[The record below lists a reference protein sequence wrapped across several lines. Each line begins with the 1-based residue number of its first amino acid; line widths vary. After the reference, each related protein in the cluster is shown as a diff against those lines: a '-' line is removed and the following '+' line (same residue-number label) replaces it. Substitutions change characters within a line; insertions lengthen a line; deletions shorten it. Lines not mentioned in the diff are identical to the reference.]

1 MGRNAVP
8 AMSDSPRH
16 DTAFVAG
23 LPTPHALLLA
33 HALRCIFYPSTTIYP
48 LIMRFLL
55 QRPQVDITD
64 VPMLFASLYSTT
76 DEWRQERRWIIHF
89 IADGMVQSQDWTILT
104 RRHVWD
110 LLSTIF
116 QTSVSDKALRRGILE
131 VVSPAE
137 MVHSYSPLPFRSL
150 LD

>member
-1 MGRNAVP
+1 MGRDAVP
-8 AMSDSPRH
+8 AAANSPHH
-16 DTAFVAG
+16 DTASVAR
-23 LPTPHALLLA
+23 LSTLHSLLLA
-33 HALRCIFYPSTTIYP
+33 HALRCIFYPSTAMYP

-55 QRPQVDITD
+55 QRPQVDTTD

-89 IADGMVQSQDWTILT
+89 IADGMAQSQDWTILT

-116 QTSVSDKALRRGILE
+116 QTTASDNALRHGILE
-131 VVSPAE
+131 VVSLVKNPIQPLSPA
-137 MVHSYSPLPFRSL
+137 L
-150 LD
+150 

>member
-1 MGRNAVP
+1 MGRDAVP
-8 AMSDSPRH
+8 AMASPPH
-16 DTAFVAG
+16 PDAASVAR
-23 LPTPHALLLA
+23 LSTLHSLLLA
-33 HALRCIFYPSTTIYP
+33 HALRCIFYPSTVMYP

-55 QRPQVDITD
+55 QRPQIDTTD

-89 IADGMVQSQDWTILT
+89 IADGMAQSQDWKILT

-116 QTSVSDKALRRGILE
+116 QTSPTDITLRRGILE
-131 VVSPAE
+131 VGFSVKITYR
-137 MVHSYSPLPFRSL
+137 H
-150 LD
+150 